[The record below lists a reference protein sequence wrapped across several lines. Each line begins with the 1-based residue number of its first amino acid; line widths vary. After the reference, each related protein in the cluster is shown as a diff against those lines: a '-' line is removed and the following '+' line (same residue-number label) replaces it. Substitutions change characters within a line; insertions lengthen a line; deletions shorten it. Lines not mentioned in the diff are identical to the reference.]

1 MQTHTHTHTHK
12 KIFVPF
18 KNLSLIKE
26 DKIKH
31 IRKLKKSTTVNQIVW
46 VFGDR
51 WQELE
56 LNSGMVSWMK
66 DWVRLYKAN
75 GHKMTSYIGHLK
87 QNKWE

>member
-1 MQTHTHTHTHK
+1 MS
-12 KIFVPF
+12 F

-31 IRKLKKSTTVNQIVW
+31 IRRLKKSTTVDQIVW

-51 WQELE
+51 WQELGNTVIE
-56 LNSGMVSWMK
+56 LNSGTVSWMK

-75 GHKMTSYIGHLK
+75 GHKMISYIGHLK
-87 QNKWE
+87 QKKWE